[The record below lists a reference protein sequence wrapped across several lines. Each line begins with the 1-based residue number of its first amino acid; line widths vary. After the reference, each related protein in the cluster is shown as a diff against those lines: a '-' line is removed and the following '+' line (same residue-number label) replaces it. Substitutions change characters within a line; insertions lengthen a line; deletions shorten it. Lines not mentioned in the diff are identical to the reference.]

1 MSISH
6 TSRVAYQSLERNGQ
20 LQPMEAKILRLFTRR
35 PTSQLTRQQIATKSR
50 LPLHCV
56 CGRVNSLVKK
66 GALVVHTE
74 KVDNKTRR
82 PREVLGLP
90 PLWGRAA

>member
-1 MSISH
+1 MPISH

-20 LQPMEAKILRLFTRR
+20 LQPMEAKIMRIFSRR
-35 PTSQLTRQQIATKSR
+35 PKAQLTRQQIANQSR

-74 KVDNKTRR
+74 KVDQKTRR

-90 PLWGRAA
+90 ALWSAA